1 MEVKVLDS
9 IIHGVLKPWKMNTAN
24 TRRLTELVKSAKT
37 VSPKNNA
44 DLLAQLTSLLSDY
57 PDLQKIVETETVRD
71 NTALKQPLFSIE
83 LPVPNDT
90 VTRFY
95 YLLIAA
101 DSLRI
106 FNTVQQE
113 SSNWSELVD
122 IRYQVNKT
130 LTNIR
135 VLAKQT
141 ASELIEQGFTTAP
154 DEKSNHIH
162 NTLYFL
168 KHTLVALYFSVQE
181 SFKAYLKQVTT
192 IEDFYI
198 LDLQEPLS
206 NMLPL
211 IPVEQP
217 TDSETDDTPEINQDK
232 SHFGFKDDVEKLR
245 TVINQLCY
253 KIEYLN
259 EDVTEADDL
268 IKVLTAKSILP
279 GSVKI
284 QIGCETKHFRYTID
298 KFQPYFNSLTLAN
311 IAKSKLFYSKK
322 DTLITANNL
331 SASNSKSKIDP
342 KEKATI
348 DKIFKNLQ

>member
-141 ASELIEQGFTTAP
+141 ASELIEQGFTTLP

-181 SFKAYLKQVTT
+181 SFKTNLKQVTT
-192 IEDFYI
+192 VEDFYI

-211 IPVEQP
+211 IPVEQL
-217 TDSETDDTPEINQDK
+217 TESETDDTAAISQDK
-232 SHFGFKDDVEKLR
+232 IHFGFKDDVGKLR
-245 TVINQLCY
+245 TVINQLCFL
-253 KIEYLN
+253 IEYLN
-259 EDVTEADDL
+259 EDVTEADGL

-331 SASNSKSKIDP
+331 SVSNSKGKMES

>member
-141 ASELIEQGFTTAP
+141 ASELIEQGFTTLP

-181 SFKAYLKQVTT
+181 SFKTNLKQVTT
-192 IEDFYI
+192 VEDFYI

-211 IPVEQP
+211 IPVEQL
-217 TDSETDDTPEINQDK
+217 TESETDDTAAISQDK
-232 SHFGFKDDVEKLR
+232 IHFGFKDDVGKLR
-245 TVINQLCY
+245 TVINQLCFQ
-253 KIEYLN
+253 IEYLN

-268 IKVLTAKSILP
+268 IKVLTAKNILP

-311 IAKSKLFYSKK
+311 IAKSKLFYSKN

>member
-1 MEVKVLDS
+1 
-9 IIHGVLKPWKMNTAN
+9 MNTAN

-141 ASELIEQGFTTAP
+141 ASELIEQGFTTLP

-181 SFKAYLKQVTT
+181 SFKTNLKQVTT
-192 IEDFYI
+192 VEDFYI

-211 IPVEQP
+211 IPVEQL
-217 TDSETDDTPEINQDK
+217 TESETDDTAAISQDK
-232 SHFGFKDDVEKLR
+232 IHFGFKDDVGKLR
-245 TVINQLCY
+245 TVINQLCFQ
-253 KIEYLN
+253 IEYLN

-268 IKVLTAKSILP
+268 IKVLTAKNILP

>member
-141 ASELIEQGFTTAP
+141 ASELIEQGFTTLP

-181 SFKAYLKQVTT
+181 SFKTNLKQVTT
-192 IEDFYI
+192 VEDFYI

-211 IPVEQP
+211 IPVEQL
-217 TDSETDDTPEINQDK
+217 TESETDDTAAISQDK
-232 SHFGFKDDVEKLR
+232 IHFGFKDDVGKLR
-245 TVINQLCY
+245 TVINQLCFQ
-253 KIEYLN
+253 IEYLN

-268 IKVLTAKSILP
+268 IKVLTAKNILP

>member
-9 IIHGVLKPWKMNTAN
+9 IIHGALKPWKMDTPNS
-24 TRRLTELVKSAKT
+24 RRLTELVKSAKT
-37 VSPKNNA
+37 VSPKNNT
-44 DLLAQLTSLLSDY
+44 DLFTQLTTLLSDY
-57 PDLQKIVETETVRD
+57 PDLLKIVEAETARD
-71 NTALKQPLFSIE
+71 NTTLQQAHFRIE
-83 LPVPNDT
+83 LPVPNDAI
-90 VTRFY
+90 TRFY

-106 FNTVQQE
+106 FNTVLQE
-113 SSNWSELVD
+113 SANWSELVD
-122 IRYQVNKT
+122 IRYHVNKT

-141 ASELIEQGFTTAP
+141 ASELIEQGFTTVP
-154 DEKSNHIH
+154 DEKSNHVH

-168 KHTLVALYFSVQE
+168 KHSLVALYFSVQE
-181 SFKAYLKQVTT
+181 SFKTNLKQVTT

-206 NMLPL
+206 NMLRL

-217 TDSETDDTPEINQDK
+217 GEPETDNIAETSQDK
-232 SHFGFKDDVEKLR
+232 IHFGFKDDVGKLK
-245 TVINQLCY
+245 TVINQLCF

-279 GSVKI
+279 GSFKI

>member
-9 IIHGVLKPWKMNTAN
+9 IIHGALKPWKMDTAN

-44 DLLAQLTSLLSDY
+44 DLLTQLTSLLSDY
-57 PDLQKIVETETVRD
+57 PDLQKTVETETARD
-71 NTALKQPLFSIE
+71 NTALKQPHFSIE
-83 LPVPNDT
+83 LPVPNDAL
-90 VTRFY
+90 TRFY

-101 DSLRI
+101 DSSRV
-106 FNTVQQE
+106 FNTVLQE
-113 SSNWSELVD
+113 SADWSELVD

-141 ASELIEQGFTTAP
+141 ASELIEQGFTNTS
-154 DEKSNHIH
+154 DEKRNHIH

-168 KHTLVALYFSVQE
+168 KHSLVALYFNVQE
-181 SFKAYLKQVTT
+181 AFKNNLKQVTT

-211 IPVEQP
+211 IPVERP
-217 TDSETDDTPEINQDK
+217 AESETDDTTETTQDK
-232 SHFGFKDDVEKLR
+232 IHFGFKDDVGKLR
-245 TVINQLCY
+245 TVINQLCFQ
-253 KIEYLN
+253 IEYLN

>member
-9 IIHGVLKPWKMNTAN
+9 IIHGALKPWKMDTPNS
-24 TRRLTELVKSAKT
+24 RRLTELVKSAKT
-37 VSPKNNA
+37 VSPKNNT
-44 DLLAQLTSLLSDY
+44 DLFTQLTTLLSDY
-57 PDLQKIVETETVRD
+57 PDLLKIVEAETARD
-71 NTALKQPLFSIE
+71 NTTLQQAHFRIE
-83 LPVPNDT
+83 LPVPNDAI
-90 VTRFY
+90 TRFY

-106 FNTVQQE
+106 FNTVLQE
-113 SSNWSELVD
+113 SANWSELVD
-122 IRYQVNKT
+122 IRYHVNKT

-141 ASELIEQGFTTAP
+141 ASELIEQGFTTVP
-154 DEKSNHIH
+154 DEKSNHVH

-168 KHTLVALYFSVQE
+168 KHSLVALYFSVQE
-181 SFKAYLKQVTT
+181 SFKTNLKQVTT

-206 NMLPL
+206 NMLRL

-217 TDSETDDTPEINQDK
+217 GEPETDNIAETSQDK
-232 SHFGFKDDVEKLR
+232 IHFGFKDDVGKLK
-245 TVINQLCY
+245 TVINQLCF

-298 KFQPYFNSLTLAN
+298 KFQPSFNSLTLAN

>member
-9 IIHGVLKPWKMNTAN
+9 VIHGALKPWKTDTAN
-24 TRRLTELVKSAKT
+24 TRRLTELVKSAKA

-44 DLLAQLTSLLSDY
+44 DLLTQLTTLLSDY
-57 PDLQKIVETETVRD
+57 PDLQKIVETETARD
-71 NTALKQPLFSIE
+71 NTAIQHPPFSIE
-83 LPVPNDT
+83 LPVPNDAL
-90 VTRFY
+90 TRFY

-106 FNTVQQE
+106 FNTVLQE

-135 VLAKQT
+135 VLVKQT
-141 ASELIEQGFTTAP
+141 ASELIEQGFTTTP

-211 IPVEQP
+211 IPIEQP
-217 TDSETDDTPEINQDK
+217 GEPETDDRAETSQDK
-232 SHFGFKDDVEKLR
+232 IHFGFKDDLDKLR
-245 TVINQLCY
+245 TVINQLCFQ
-253 KIEYLN
+253 IEYLN